1 MSPEPHQL
9 TLFKG
14 SLPAK
19 PYCTDELTSGLLIR
33 DVRSAITRRY
43 IQPNHPNS
51 RLWLVYD
58 VDRPTCVSE
67 LTDELLLPAP
77 HFFVQNR
84 DNQHA
89 HAYYGLE
96 TAVHMNLGSS
106 QAALRFAAA
115 VDCALTCQMAA
126 DGQYSGLI
134 AKNPSHEHWRTYI
147 INSESYEL
155 GELAEYLDLEK
166 YGDKRR
172 AYPESGIG
180 RNVNLFDRLRRWA
193 YKAIRQGWPKEQQ
206 WHRAVFERANM
217 YNVHDNPL
225 PTNEVRHIAVSV
237 SKWVFRNF
245 SAQSFSE
252 TQAARGA
259 RKGKKRRDALLPKA
273 MKMRAQGTSERAIA
287 TALGVS
293 QKTINNWLNE
303 NNSYLSKSHIR

>member
-1 MSPEPHQL
+1 MQQQPLYDQL
-9 TLFKG
+9 ELFKG
-14 SLPAK
+14 GLPVR
-19 PYCTDELTSGLLIR
+19 PYCTNDPTTGLMIR
-33 DVRSAITRRY
+33 TLDHALKRRY

-67 LTDELLLPAP
+67 LTDDLLLPAP
-77 HFFVQNR
+77 HFFVQNP

-96 TAVHMNLGSS
+96 TAVHMNPESS

-134 AKNPSHEHWRTYI
+134 AKNPAHEHWRTYT
-147 INSESYEL
+147 INSASYEL

-166 YGDKRR
+166 YSDRR
-172 AYPESGIG
+172 RSYPESGLG
-180 RNVNLFDRLRRWA
+180 RNVNLFDKLRRWA
-193 YKAIRQGWPKEQQ
+193 YKSIRQGWPNEPQ
-206 WHRAVFERANM
+206 WHRAVLERANM

-225 PTNEVRHIAVSV
+225 PHNEVRHTATSV
-237 SKWVFRNF
+237 AKWVFRNF
-245 SAQSFSE
+245 SAQAFRD

-259 RKGKKRRDALLPKA
+259 RKGKQRRDEMKPKA
-273 MKMRAQGTSERAIA
+273 LDMRSQGRSVRDISA
-287 TALGVS
+287 ALGVPKSTISRWVS
-293 QKTINNWLNE
+293 Q
-303 NNSYLSKSHIR
+303 SHIR